1 MAKLY
6 GNLKW
11 KRYSKKLPGKER
23 AQYFVKS
30 QPQGTMEFEDFIS
43 HMAQHNSPYSRGV
56 IQGVVTDMLDCLQE
70 LILQGKTVRVG
81 ELGLF
86 SCSINSKGT
95 DTADEANADSITGV
109 SLLVRNTKTWSNR
122 ELRKSVRFTEADR
135 YDGMEEGKTEEEGS
149 SRGPG
154 STEENGGESRENP

>member
-1 MAKLY
+1 M
-6 GNLKW
+6 
-11 KRYSKKLPGKER
+11 
-23 AQYFVKS
+23 F
-30 QPQGTMEFEDFIS
+30 
-43 HMAQHNSPYSRGV
+43 
-56 IQGVVTDMLDCLQE
+56 DCLQE

-81 ELGLF
+81 DLGLF

-135 YDGMEEGKTEEEGS
+135 YDGMEEGKTEEGGS

-154 STEENGGESRENP
+154 STEETGGESRENP